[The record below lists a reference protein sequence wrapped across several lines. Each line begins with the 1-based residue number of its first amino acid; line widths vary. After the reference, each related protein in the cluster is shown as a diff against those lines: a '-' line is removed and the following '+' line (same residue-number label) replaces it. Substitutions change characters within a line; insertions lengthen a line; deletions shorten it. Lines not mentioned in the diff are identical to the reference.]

1 VQRLVH
7 DVFINAYAS
16 AMRPTL
22 AVVAAALLLGAL
34 SCNLMVRRA
43 AAVAGLQAV
52 PVDETA
58 AAGVNEPA
66 A

>member
-7 DVFINAYAS
+7 DVFINGYVS

-22 AVVAAALLLGAL
+22 AVAVAALVLGAL
-34 SCNLMVRRA
+34 SCGLIVRRNPS
-43 AAVAGLQAV
+43 AVAVLALE
-52 PVDETA
+52 ETA
-58 AAGVNEPA
+58 LTAIPDPA